1 MGNKEEIKNKENEE
15 NKKIIEIL
23 NKTHKN
29 VIDYINN
36 SFFALTKNK
45 QEIKFKDLEKWKNNI
60 LININ
65 TEIENLIKFF
75 INDKEIIKTDEINN
89 NKKEYKIERNNELN
103 IFTPK
108 DIEEENKEIT
118 RNFQNEAFNYM
129 NINENVENEY
139 IALFLKEVAT
149 ISRTA
154 FNEGKQLNKMMK
166 ENYYKLKGNKISL
179 NDENS
184 SKEFSCFVKNTE
196 KEKGIQEYDNFFNQ
210 INLYEKKDNI
220 DKKFLIQL
228 FKDLTIMYF
237 HCNISFPLVEINFNK
252 EDDFNSEKMIDFIN
266 RGKNRKVNFIILPSL
281 FSNGNFLQNGKTWVF
296 TYYKT
301 TFRFKE
307 SINDSLNEI
316 LTQDNLV
323 IKNIKDNFQMNVYCK
338 NKKEGKL
345 VAIVTN
351 MDIPENIKYEF
362 CLHLFDKNTKK
373 IVKKKIKQKI
383 LEIKEHDQI
392 VKYEFK
398 LQNEIIISS
407 TNIINEA

>member
-1 MGNKEEIKNKENEE
+1 MGNTEEIKTEENEE

-23 NKTHKN
+23 NQTHKTI
-29 VIDYINN
+29 IDYINN

-65 TEIENLIKFF
+65 TEIENLIELF
-75 INDKEIIKTDEINN
+75 INNKEIIKSDEIN
-89 NKKEYKIERNNELN
+89 NKKEYKIERSNELN
-103 IFTPK
+103 TFTPK

-118 RNFQNEAFNYM
+118 RNFQNEAFNYI
-129 NINENVENEY
+129 NTNENVENEN

-149 ISRTA
+149 IARTA
-154 FNEGKQLNKMMK
+154 FNEGKHLNKMMK
-166 ENYYKLKGNKISL
+166 ENYYKIKGNKFSL
-179 NDENS
+179 NDENY
-184 SKEFSCFVKNTE
+184 KKDFSCFIKNIE
-196 KEKGIQEYDNFFNQ
+196 KERGVKEYDNFF
-210 INLYEKKDNI
+210 EKKDNI
-220 DKKFLIQL
+220 DKEFLMQL

-237 HCNISFPLVEINFNK
+237 HCGISFPLVEINFNK
-252 EDDFNSEKMIDFIN
+252 DDDFNSEKMIDFIN

-281 FSNGNFLQNGKTWVF
+281 FSNGNFLQNGKYWVF

-307 SINDSLNEI
+307 GINDTLNE
-316 LTQDNLV
+316 LLVQDNLV
-323 IKNIKDNFQMNVYCK
+323 IKNIKDNFQMKAYCK
-338 NKKEGKL
+338 NKKEGK
-345 VAIVTN
+345 IITIITN

-362 CLHLFDKNTKK
+362 CLHLYDKNNKK
-373 IVKKKIKQKI
+373 IIKKKTKQKI
-383 LEIKEHDQI
+383 LEIKEYNQI

-398 LQNEIIISS
+398 LQDEIIISS

>member
-1 MGNKEEIKNKENEE
+1 MNVNE
-15 NKKIIEIL
+15 
-23 NKTHKN
+23 
-29 VIDYINN
+29 
-36 SFFALTKNK
+36 S
-45 QEIKFKDLEKWKNNI
+45 
-60 LININ
+60 
-65 TEIENLIKFF
+65 
-75 INDKEIIKTDEINN
+75 
-89 NKKEYKIERNNELN
+89 
-103 IFTPK
+103 
-108 DIEEENKEIT
+108 
-118 RNFQNEAFNYM
+118 
-129 NINENVENEY
+129 VENEN

-149 ISRTA
+149 IARKA
-154 FNEGKQLNKMMK
+154 FNEGKQLNKIMK
-166 ENYYKLKGNKISL
+166 ENYYKIKGNKLSL
-179 NDENS
+179 NDEYIN
-184 SKEFSCFVKNTE
+184 KDFSCFIKNIE
-196 KEKGIQEYDNFFNQ
+196 KERGVQEYVNFF
-210 INLYEKKDNI
+210 EKKDNV
-220 DKKFLIQL
+220 DKKFLNQL

-237 HCNISFPLVEINFNK
+237 HCGISFPLVEINFNK

-281 FSNGNFLQNGKTWVF
+281 FSNGNFLQNGKYWVF

-307 SINDSLNEI
+307 SINDSLNE
-316 LTQDNLV
+316 LLVQDNLA

-383 LEIKEHDQI
+383 LEIKEHNQI